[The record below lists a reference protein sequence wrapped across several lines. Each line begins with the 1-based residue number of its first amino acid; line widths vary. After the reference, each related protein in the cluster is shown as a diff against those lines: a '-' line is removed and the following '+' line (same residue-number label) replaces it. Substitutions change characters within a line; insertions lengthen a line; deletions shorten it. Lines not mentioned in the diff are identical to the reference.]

1 MTLRT
6 MTAFMKASK
15 EGTPVASSSHA
26 KAPVDDDSATG
37 KSILGHTFYSCKRI
51 CLASE
56 PESEPDVQT
65 KRKSPASEQVFPPS
79 KRIKAPSPDGA
90 PTF

>member
-15 EGTPVASSSHA
+15 EGTPVAHPSHA

-37 KSILGHTFYSCKRI
+37 KSILDTFYRCKRV

-56 PESEPDVQT
+56 PESEPDVPT

-79 KRIKAPSPDGA
+79 KRIKALSPDGA
-90 PTF
+90 PNF